1 MPRGRIAAAF
11 ALLPAM
17 REKVRKAA
25 GDRDGLLADLAT
37 RQHGAVSAR
46 QLAQLGFSPSAIG
59 RAVKLGRL
67 RRVYRG
73 VYLVGHERFDW
84 QCRCSA
90 AVLAVAPAV
99 ASHFSAAWLWG
110 LLKSRPETI
119 HLTTPSRRHRRRGF
133 ILHRAPLDPADKSEL
148 EGIPVTALGRTYLD
162 LAALSSAERVGRFL
176 ERGEDLQIFDLAE
189 VDGALSRARG
199 HPGRG
204 PLRRALAIYRD
215 DPAFIRSGVEE
226 RFRELMR
233 ASDLPMPAANF
244 NIAGMELDA
253 YWERERFAVELDTFA
268 THGSR
273 AAFER
278 DRQREDDLQLLGIE
292 TIRITETRLEQEPEA
307 VIRRV
312 ASHLERRREEL
323 KS

>member
-1 MPRGRIAAAF
+1 MVAAF
-11 ALLPAM
+11 VLLPAM
-17 REKVRKAA
+17 QEKVRKPA
-25 GDRDGLLADLAT
+25 GGRDKLLADLAT
-37 RQHGAVSAR
+37 RQQGVVSTR
-46 QLAQLGFSPSAIG
+46 QLAQLGFSSSAID
-59 RAVKLGRL
+59 RAVRRGRL

-73 VYLVGHERFDW
+73 VYFVGHERFDW
-84 QCRCSA
+84 QCRCAA
-90 AVLAVAPAV
+90 AVLAVEPAV

-119 HLTTPSRRHRRRGF
+119 HLTTPSRRHQRRGF
-133 ILHRAPLDPADKSEL
+133 ILHRAPLDLADKSEL

-162 LAALSSAERVGRFL
+162 LAALSGAERVGRYL
-176 ERGEDLQIFDLAE
+176 ERGEDLQIFDLGE
-189 VDGALSRARG
+189 VERALSRARG

-233 ASDLPMPAANF
+233 ASGLPMPAANF

-253 YWERERFAVELDTFA
+253 YWERERFAVELDVFA

-292 TIRITETRLEQEPEA
+292 VIRITDTRLEQEPQG
-307 VIRRV
+307 VLQRV
-312 ASHLERRREEL
+312 AAHLERRRKEL
-323 KS
+323 GS